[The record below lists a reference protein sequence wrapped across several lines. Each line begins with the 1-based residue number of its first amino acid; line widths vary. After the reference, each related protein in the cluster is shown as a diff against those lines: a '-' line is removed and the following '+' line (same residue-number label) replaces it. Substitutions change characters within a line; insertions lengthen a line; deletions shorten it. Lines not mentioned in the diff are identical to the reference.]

1 MLILVPIGL
10 LLLASL
16 VIYIYDL
23 FRPSFGISW
32 VIASIASMLAWLTIL
47 FSRLRLP
54 TILPLQSWNSTDLQL
69 TGHLSLLMDYD
80 SWPYVLALMTIAL
93 AVILSDAARTRY
105 DSTPRAWSLSLMI
118 TALGLLAIQAGT
130 SLTMMMAW
138 VLLDLLEVFHLL
150 RQQGTSTL
158 VQPDEKFNPRIII
171 SYGVRIASIL
181 LLFMATMQG
190 WSVVGDF
197 DLTQI
202 PTNAGFVF
210 LLAAGLRLGVFPLN
224 MPFFAEFSDSKRP
237 TMRRGVG
244 NIIRLTPAAASLG
257 LLARLPADLITPELA
272 GWMPLFMGLLAL
284 AVLYAAVKWLSA
296 VDEIQGRPYW
306 MIAWA
311 SFAAVSVLNGAP
323 KASIAWGMVMIL
335 PGSLLFLFYPRVQ
348 RINFLLYFGLIGLLG
363 LPYTLAASGWVGLVA
378 SGFNI
383 WTVVFIIAH
392 GLMVL
397 GFLDRALQPG
407 GTAGTLESWARIV
420 FPLSLIFI
428 IQATIALGLIG
439 WPDALTPGVWWLA
452 MISNLLI
459 LIAVILINRFGA
471 SSPYFQLP
479 ANSGVRKGVDW
490 LFPRLEPIFRLEWI
504 YQLVWSAY
512 RFLGKTMKT
521 FSVILEGEGGIL
533 WTVLLLVLLI
543 TLLTGGGIN

>member
-16 VIYIYDL
+16 VIYLYDII
-23 FRPSFGISW
+23 RPNFGISW
-32 VIASIASMLAWLTIL
+32 VIASIASLLAWLTIL

-54 TILPLQSWNSTDLQL
+54 TILALQSWNSTDLQL

-150 RQQGTSTL
+150 RQHGTSTL
-158 VQPDEKFNPRIII
+158 LQADEKFNPRIII

-202 PTNAGFVF
+202 PTTSGFMF

-224 MPFFAEFSDSKRP
+224 MPFFAEYSDSKRP

-257 LLARLPADLITPELA
+257 LLARLPADLVTPELA

-363 LPYTLAASGWVGLVA
+363 FPYTPAASGWVGLVA
-378 SGFNI
+378 NGFNI

-407 GTAGTLESWARIV
+407 GTSGSLESWARIV

-428 IQATIALGLIG
+428 IQAMIALGLIG
-439 WPDALTPGVWWLA
+439 WPDAFTQGVWWLA
-452 MISNLLI
+452 LISNLLI
-459 LIAVILINRFGA
+459 LITVILINRFGA
-471 SSPYFQLP
+471 NSPYFQLP
-479 ANSGVRKGVDW
+479 ANSGMRKRLDW
-490 LFPRLEPIFRLEWI
+490 LFPRLEPFFRLEWL
-504 YQLVWSAY
+504 YQVVWSVY
-512 RFLGKTMKT
+512 GFLGRIMKT
-521 FSVILEGEGGIL
+521 FSVIMEGEGGIL